1 MNLKKAKE
9 KNTPLTVK
17 KVYNSLSLQIIMI
30 VCLIANDIL
39 LTLAVVP
46 GTFQSTL
53 HVNLLNSCNVLF
65 LLPFT
70 EGERCTERLSSLL
83 KVTQLLSGRV
93 KIQGKA
99 AKLHSPSSLARN
111 CASSP
116 HPPTCSE
123 LFSCAVS
130 SERVCFSSPGQF
142 PEVSPNQ
149 K

>member
-70 EGERCTERLSSLL
+70 EGERCTE
-83 KVTQLLSGRV
+83 
-93 KIQGKA
+93 IQCYLNGQCVCGDVVQEALDCSVLVA
-99 AKLHSPSSLARN
+99 AL
-111 CASSP
+111 ASS
-116 HPPTCSE
+116 TAQVAE
-123 LFSCAVS
+123 K
-130 SERVCFSSPGQF
+130 F
-142 PEVSPNQ
+142 PAL
-149 K
+149 